1 MKYCKKCL
9 MPDTRPGCK
18 FDTDDVCEACNNSEK
33 QKNVDWDSRFVELKN
48 LCDKYRGCNGN
59 GYDCSIAVSGGK
71 DSHFQVY
78 IMKEVMKMN
87 PVLLSVGN
95 TDWTETGRM
104 NLDNLSDS
112 FGCDIIMIQPNRK
125 VCKIMFKKAFEEIG
139 QPSWY
144 LDSLIY
150 AYPYRMSIQLGVK
163 LLVYG
168 EDVNYTYGGKFKEET
183 PSAMLQP
190 SNDIVKPYWE
200 KWLADGQLSEQDLS
214 SARAPTVEQCEEFG
228 LDPIFLSYF
237 VPWNSHHNYEVAK
250 RWGFRHLGHEY
261 EREGFIENYDQIDT
275 IGYLLNIH
283 LKYLKFGHAY
293 PTDVASRWIRY
304 GMKSR
309 EEMISFVEKH
319 DWQLD
324 QGVVDRFCEFIGVS
338 VTDFW
343 KTMDKW
349 YNTDLFQQ
357 DKDGVWHPKF
367 KVGIG
372 LVK

>member
-9 MPDTRPGCK
+9 MPNTRPGSK
-18 FDTDDVCEACNNSEK
+18 FDVDNICEACNNYEK

-48 LCDKYRGCNGN
+48 LCDKYRGSNGN
-59 GYDCSIAVSGGK
+59 GYDCAIAVSGGK

-87 PVLLSVGN
+87 PVLLTVGN
-95 TDWTETGRM
+95 TDWTEIGRK
-104 NLDNLSDS
+104 NLDNLSDT
-112 FGCDIIMIQPNRK
+112 FGCDIMMIQPNRK

-150 AYPYRMSIQLGVK
+150 AYPYRMAMHLGVK

-183 PSAMLQP
+183 SSAMLQS
-190 SNDIVKPYWE
+190 SNDIVKPYWD
-200 KWLADGQLSEQDLS
+200 KWLADGQLSEQDLD
-214 SARAPTVEQCEEFG
+214 SARAPTVEECKEFS
-228 LDPIFLSYF
+228 LEPIFLSYF
-237 VPWNSHHNYEVAK
+237 IHWNSYHNYEVAK
-250 RWGFRHLGHEY
+250 RWGFHHLGHEY

-283 LKYLKFGHAY
+283 LKYLKFAHAY
-293 PTDVASRWIRY
+293 PTDIASRWIRY
-304 GMKSR
+304 GMKTR
-309 EEMISFVEKH
+309 EEMIPFVEKQ
-319 DWQLD
+319 DSQLD
-324 QGVVDRFCEFIGVS
+324 QGVVDRFCEFIGMS
-338 VTDFW
+338 PRDFW

-349 YNTDLFQQ
+349 YNRDLFEQ
-357 DKDGVWHPKF
+357 DRDGVWHQKF